1 MAGVGEASVK
11 RFERTTDI
19 QRVQTRVMFLLKD
32 ALEEAGITFLAEDN
46 GYGCGARLTEP
57 KQSK

>member
-11 RFERTTDI
+11 RFERTADI
-19 QRVQTRVMFLLKD
+19 QNAQTRVMFLLKD

-46 GYGCGARLTEP
+46 GHGRGVRLTEP
-57 KQSK
+57 